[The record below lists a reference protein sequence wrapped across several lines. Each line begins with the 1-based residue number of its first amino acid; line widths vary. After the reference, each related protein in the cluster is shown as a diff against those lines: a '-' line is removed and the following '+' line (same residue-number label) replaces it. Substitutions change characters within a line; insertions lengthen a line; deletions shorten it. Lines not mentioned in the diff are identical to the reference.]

1 MAIEQTVQLKIVK
14 FMHKYF
20 NNMLPD
26 ALNNFFQHNHRNCN
40 TDRSRLKAKIFSK
53 FCRIKLTQQSFKYK
67 GPVQWNK
74 LPSAIKRNK
83 IFEIFYQPIKAV
95 LYYLMNI

>member
-1 MAIEQTVQLKIVK
+1 MKKHNIMTIEQTAQLEIVK

-26 ALNNFFQHNHRNCN
+26 AFNNFFYHYRRNCN
-40 TDRSRLKAKIFSK
+40 TGRLRSKAWIFFK
-53 FCRIKLTQQSFKYK
+53 FFRIKLTQQSFKYK

-74 LPSAIKRNK
+74 LPPALRK
-83 IFEIFYQPIKAV
+83 IESLKSFINQSR
-95 LYYLMNI
+95 